1 MNKGSE
7 DRINFIFDYIPPA
20 QISRGDA

>member
-7 DRINFIFDYIPPA
+7 DRITFIFDYIPPVETQGGA
-20 QISRGDA
+20 

>member
-7 DRINFIFDYIPPA
+7 GRINFIFDYIPPA